1 MTDFSKIDQRSQ
13 EVYSA
18 AIASGANEHERV
30 LWHDA
35 ARQYYRFKEIAEFIP
50 DIARPQLSV
59 LDVGCGNGEFLKY
72 LNFCGFRGAY
82 SGIDSHA
89 GMVEE
94 VARRF
99 PGVSVSRKDILN
111 DKIDAADVVVM
122 SGIFNV
128 DCGQSADYVRAV
140 VTAAFGIA
148 RDLVIFNAISTHVS
162 RRDEGHFYLDPADAI
177 SIAGGLSGRFA
188 LRHGFVP
195 YNYTVAVYK
204 VAGWD
209 SLPW

>member
-1 MTDFSKIDQRSQ
+1 MTDFSKIDQRSR
-13 EVYSA
+13 EIYDA
-18 AIASGANEHERV
+18 AIASGGNEHERV

-72 LNFCGFRGAY
+72 LNFCGFRGLYA
-82 SGIDSHA
+82 GIDSHT

-94 VARRF
+94 AARRF
-99 PGVSVSRKDILN
+99 SGVSFARKDILN
-111 DKIDAADVVVM
+111 DRIEAADIVVM

-128 DCGQSADYVRAV
+128 DCGQSVDYVRAV
-140 VTAAFGIA
+140 VTAAFKIA
-148 RDLVIFNAISTHVS
+148 RELVIFNAISSHVS
-162 RRDEGHFYLDPADAI
+162 RRDEGHFYLDPADAVG
-177 SIAGGLSGRFA
+177 IAAGLSGRFA

-195 YNYTVAVYK
+195 YNYTAAVHK
-204 VAGWD
+204 APGWD